1 MKEKL
6 TISKIF
12 DRQTATEIRNSIES
26 LEPARWVNRSY
37 LQYGRSVEGSG
48 CCYDF
53 CGHKQMPEKMRTDL
67 KNIAPQY
74 DGFPLAE
81 IAVNR
86 YKVGDF
92 IGKHRDRDLYR
103 LNLVIALQESGDGL
117 LIDDENV
124 FVEDVIGQGV
134 LFKGVGPVHSV
145 PPVKNQR
152 YSLIYLYE

>member
-1 MKEKL
+1 ML
-6 TISKIF
+6 
-12 DRQTATEIRNSIES
+12 DRDTAADIRTVVES
-26 LEPARWVNRSY
+26 LEPARWVNRSH
-37 LQYGRSVEGSG
+37 LAYGRSVEGST

-53 CGHKQMPEKMRTDL
+53 CGHKQMPFSLRDEL
-67 KNIAPQY
+67 KSLAPKF

-81 IAVNR
+81 IAINR

-103 LNLVIALQESGDGL
+103 LNLVISLQELGDGL
-117 LIDDENV
+117 LIDDENM
-124 FVEDVIGQGV
+124 FIEDVIGQGV
-134 LFKGVGPVHSV
+134 LIKGVGPVHSV

>member
-1 MKEKL
+1 MKERP
-6 TISKIF
+6 TVSKMI
-12 DRQTATEIRNSIES
+12 DREVAIEIRDSIES
-26 LEPARWVNRSY
+26 LDSARWVNRSH
-37 LQYGRSVEGSG
+37 LAYGRSVEGST

-53 CGHKQMPEKMRTDL
+53 CGHKQMPEKLRTDL
-67 KNIAPQY
+67 KLLAPTF

-81 IAVNR
+81 IAINR
-86 YKVGDF
+86 YKVGDY

-103 LNLVIALQESGDGL
+103 INLVISLQELGDGL
-117 LIDDENV
+117 MIDDENL
-124 FVEDVIGQGV
+124 FIEDVIGQGV